1 MFWPKPL
8 STLMT
13 NRIIPDIQSISVAK
27 IYIMTQIRIITQT
40 IALKSDCSLF
50 LTITLLTHK
59 PSFIVLESPALET
72 SCNSQPIISGQ
83 PGATVVLK
91 FLAGAIHF

>member
-13 NRIIPDIQSISVAK
+13 NGIIPYIQSISVAK
-27 IYIMTQIRIITQT
+27 IYSMTQIRIITQT

-50 LTITLLTHK
+50 LKITLLTHK
-59 PSFIVLESPALET
+59 PSFILLESPALET
-72 SCNSQPIISGQ
+72 SRNSQPIISG
-83 PGATVVLK
+83 PPCTTVVLK
-91 FLAGAIHF
+91 FLAGAIPF